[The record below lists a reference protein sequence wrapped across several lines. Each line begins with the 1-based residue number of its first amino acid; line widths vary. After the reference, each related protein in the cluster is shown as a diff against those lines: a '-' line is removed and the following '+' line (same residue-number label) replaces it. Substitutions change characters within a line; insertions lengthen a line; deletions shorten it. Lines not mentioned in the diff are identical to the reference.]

1 MYKIQRKSSENK
13 MPAKNRAKFFK
24 GAAGP
29 PLAMVRAKD

>member
-1 MYKIQRKSSENK
+1 MYKMQRKSSEDK
-13 MPAKNRAKFFK
+13 MPAQNRAKFFK